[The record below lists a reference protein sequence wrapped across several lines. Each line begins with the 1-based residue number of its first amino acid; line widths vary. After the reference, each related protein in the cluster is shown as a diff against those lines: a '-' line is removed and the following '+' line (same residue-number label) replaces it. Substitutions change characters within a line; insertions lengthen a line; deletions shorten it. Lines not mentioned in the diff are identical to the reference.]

1 MLRARVPR
9 AGARERGS
17 SSLPSVPL
25 KPSVLSGG
33 QELGMAIL
41 AAGTLL
47 FLENEFGSYPFLC
60 GEPLVRAGGRS
71 CTGAQ
76 PIPTVEF

>member
-1 MLRARVPR
+1 
-9 AGARERGS
+9 
-17 SSLPSVPL
+17 
-25 KPSVLSGG
+25 
-33 QELGMAIL
+33 MAIL